1 MTDGDVRAHG
11 DLDRCARDNRHDAL
25 VRAKLNE
32 MKLHGE
38 READGSGRKGERTT
52 AFGLLDLNQ

>member
-1 MTDGDVRAHG
+1 VTDGDVRAHG

-52 AFGLLDLNQ
+52 AFGP